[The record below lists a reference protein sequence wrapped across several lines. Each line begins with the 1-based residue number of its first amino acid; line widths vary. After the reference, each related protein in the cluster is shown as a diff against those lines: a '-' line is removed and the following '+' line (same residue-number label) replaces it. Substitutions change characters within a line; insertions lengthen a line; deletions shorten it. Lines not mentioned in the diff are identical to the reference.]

1 MSTQDGAVPA
11 TATATANFDAGTRS
25 RMTDTET
32 KDLLCLLLRAYYD
45 RNWVA
50 GTGGGICGPTE
61 DGNLFLAPTGV
72 HKELVQPGDFFVVRT
87 DDGSV
92 VRPPDDTALRPSE
105 CGPIF
110 CAAARI
116 RGAGSSMHSHALIA
130 VLAADL
136 AKDSGADNIEIR
148 DLEMLKGIRGGTNQD
163 VHLVPVIRNTPRER
177 DLVAQVE
184 AALRDPRFQQS
195 FALLVA
201 DHGAYIWGADVWET
215 KRHAEVYHF
224 LFEAILARQS
234 AASVAASH
242 RRPQEENRA

>member
-1 MSTQDGAVPA
+1 V
-11 TATATANFDAGTRS
+11 TANFDASTRG
-25 RMTDTET
+25 RMSDADTKE
-32 KDLLCLLLRAYYD
+32 LLCALLRQYYE

-72 HKELVQPGDFFVVRT
+72 HKELVQPRDFFVVNPAT
-87 DDGSV
+87 GGV
-92 VRPPDDTALRPSE
+92 VRPPEDPALRPSE

-110 CAAARI
+110 CASARI
-116 RGAGSSMHSHALIA
+116 RAAGSSMHSHALLA

-136 AKDSGADNIEIR
+136 AVTAGADHLEIR

-163 VHLVPVIRNTPRER
+163 VHRVPVIRNTARER
-177 DLVAQVE
+177 DLVADVE
-184 AALRDPRFQQS
+184 AALRDDRFAS
-195 FALLVA
+195 SYAILVA

-224 LFEAILARQS
+224 LFEAVLARRG
-234 AASVAASH
+234 V
-242 RRPQEENRA
+242 RP

>member
-1 MSTQDGAVPA
+1 M
-11 TATATANFDAGTRS
+11 TANFDANTRG
-25 RMTDTET
+25 RMTDAET
-32 KDLLCLLLRAYYD
+32 KHLLCALLRQYYD

-61 DGNLFLAPTGV
+61 DGYLFLAPTGV
-72 HKELVQPGDFFVVRT
+72 HKELVQPKDFFVVDPAT
-87 DDGSV
+87 GDV
-92 VRPPDDTALRPSE
+92 VRPPEDPALRPSE

-116 RGAGSSMHSHALIA
+116 RSAGSSMHSHALTA

-136 AKDSGADNIEIR
+136 AMARGQDHLEIR

-163 VHLVPVIRNTPRER
+163 VHRVPVIRNTARER
-177 DLVAQVE
+177 DLVSAVE
-184 AALRDPRFQQS
+184 AALLDPRFQS
-195 FALLVA
+195 TYAILVA

-224 LFEAILARQS
+224 LFEAVVARGGVQ
-234 AASVAASH
+234 
-242 RRPQEENRA
+242 R